1 MASAKIRNNTI
12 LRMKTLGTKNKVDFI
27 NKDYR
32 NRSKFSQ
39 CSFIKY
45 FLNQKLCKLFLF
57 IFSST
62 TVKRDS

>member
-12 LRMKTLGTKNKVDFI
+12 LRMKTIGIMNKVDFI

-32 NRSKFSQ
+32 NRSKCSQ
-39 CSFIKY
+39 YSFIKS
-45 FLNQKLCKLFLF
+45 FLNRKLFKLFLF
-57 IFSST
+57 IFSSA